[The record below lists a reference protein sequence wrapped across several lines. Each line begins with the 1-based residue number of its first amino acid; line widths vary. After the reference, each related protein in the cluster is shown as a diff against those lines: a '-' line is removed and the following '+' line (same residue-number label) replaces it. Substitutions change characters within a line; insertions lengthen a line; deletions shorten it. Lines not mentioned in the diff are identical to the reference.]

1 MISGHPCIGQLELCF
16 YFGHSFFVGEWTQ
29 LSSVYFTFGIF
40 LNYFSK
46 NHYCLFYGVQ
56 GFYEYIKGAS
66 ILEFLK
72 DFLSHEDPNMRAKAC
87 SALGNMCRHSAYFY
101 SSLVSI
107 ISNAIYR

>member
-1 MISGHPCIGQLELCF
+1 MDTIKFC
-16 YFGHSFFVGEWTQ
+16 V
-29 LSSVYFTFGIF
+29 FTFRIF
-40 LNYFSK
+40 LDDSSE
-46 NHYCLFYGVQ
+46 NHYYLFYCVQ

-66 ILEFLK
+66 VLEFLK
-72 DFLSHEDPNMRAKAC
+72 DFLLHEDPNMRAKAC